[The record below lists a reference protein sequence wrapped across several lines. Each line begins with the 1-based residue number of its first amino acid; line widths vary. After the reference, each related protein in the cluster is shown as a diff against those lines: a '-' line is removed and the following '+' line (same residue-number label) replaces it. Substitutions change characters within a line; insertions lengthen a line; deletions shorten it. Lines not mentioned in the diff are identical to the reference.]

1 MVLSTTRPNGLSS
14 TLRTR
19 SPCTAPEATPA
30 SAFEPATWEAFARL
44 KVTVKVKVV
53 PPPWQPGR
61 HIDLGLQTF
70 RRRPPRKRI
79 AGVARQHPQVEEIL
93 PHASR
98 GVTALCSI
106 DEQCRKIGEM
116 FRTRLDGIDPAP
128 LPLVEVGCR
137 QQTADGQNSGE
148 WRADLMRKRCERCL
162 DDTGHGRH
170 GSALARLGRGNAGS
184 AFFRR
189 PPFRQ
194 PRGAL

>member
-1 MVLSTTRPNGLSS
+1 LAEHRLH
-14 TLRTR
+14 RQR
-19 SPCTAPEATPA
+19 DAAPFGELHRVVDQVFQC
-30 SAFEPATWEAFARL
+30 SAQADRVADHQRRQL
-44 KVTVKVKVV
+44 
-53 PPPWQPGR
+53 GR
-61 HIDLGLQTF
+61 KIDLGLQTF

-98 GVTALCSI
+98 GVAALCSI
-106 DEQCRKIGEM
+106 DEQCRKTGEM